1 MSSSGDEKCSSVNE
15 DVSCVESVTNIAS
28 IVGDNESIPVS
39 YATMNTERM
48 EKESDK
54 ISMKGNPVCFYDFN
68 QFSTLLATK
77 KTTNESNPMNL
88 KRYIDHYNIS
98 VNKILSLES
107 VFGRRKIHLQ
117 GKEMTLISD
126 GKMNNC
132 DKDIFVIE
140 EVTRTHS
147 ICSLL
152 SAKNKAPI
160 LSKLSFIHPE
170 LIGTQKKR
178 AFLLDLAFLHSKKYM
193 PMWCLID
200 NALSCQDF
208 NEAFGKKPSWYDEVK
223 TNHEIWERAWTE
235 GSFFSLKWD
244 GIWVT
249 LENKKVKVAIT
260 SPDTGMWYEAIQVL
274 DLQLKSEHYDSLQ
287 QRFFFMW
294 TYMSTRFSK
303 LLKIKSPAPSKKVE
317 KKRTLDQR
325 KRS

>member
-28 IVGDNESIPVS
+28 IVGDNESILVS

-140 EVTRTHS
+140 EFTRTHS

-178 AFLLDLAFLHSKKYM
+178 AFLLDLAFLHFKKK
-193 PMWCLID
+193 CRCG
-200 NALSCQDF
+200 ALSTM
-208 NEAFGKKPSWYDEVK
+208 PSAVK
-223 TNHEIWERAWTE
+223 T
-235 GSFFSLKWD
+235 S
-244 GIWVT
+244 
-249 LENKKVKVAIT
+249 
-260 SPDTGMWYEAIQVL
+260 M
-274 DLQLKSEHYDSLQ
+274 
-287 QRFFFMW
+287 
-294 TYMSTRFSK
+294 K
-303 LLKIKSPAPSKKVE
+303 LLGRNPVGTMKS
-317 KKRTLDQR
+317 KRTTKFGNVHGRRDPFLA
-325 KRS
+325 